1 MTPKRLFALALAATL
16 ILAACGGKTD
26 AQPSPSD
33 SGPPTYA
40 GWPPVQQYE
49 LIPVPV
55 SSEIAVGPNRLL
67 LNLIDNANQSQVSA
81 DRPVALHF
89 YDVATDPVNPVIN
102 ATTTYMPTREGL
114 PGLYRSSV
122 TFPKAGDWGVEAIT
136 TEADGNH
143 RIGRMIF
150 SVREESSTPA
160 IGAQAPSSDT
170 PTASTPAEIATIS
183 TDPTPDPD
191 FYRDSIASALAA
203 HKPFLLI
210 FATPAFCQSATCG
223 PALDIVQTVAA
234 DYKAKMTFIHV
245 EPYELDLVDGH
256 LRPVL
261 DPNNLPTPV
270 ASVIQY
276 GLPTEPYIFVVDSA
290 GKVTAKFE
298 GIAAPDE
305 IRAALDA
312 IPSRGPGSS

>member
-1 MTPKRLFALALAATL
+1 MSPNRFFVLALAATL
-16 ILAACGGKTD
+16 ILAACGGKSD
-26 AQPSPSD
+26 ASPSPAD
-33 SGPPTYA
+33 TGPATYA

-55 SSEIAVGPNRLL
+55 SSEIAVGQNRLL
-67 LNLIDNANQSQVSA
+67 LSLIDNANQSQVSA
-81 DRPVALHF
+81 DRAVALRF
-89 YDVATDPVNPVIN
+89 YDVATDPANPAIT

-122 TFPKAGDWGVEAIT
+122 SFPKSGDWGLEAIT

-150 SVREESSTPA
+150 SVRVASSTPA
-160 IGAQAPSSDT
+160 IGAQAPSSAT
-170 PTASTPAEIATIS
+170 PTASTPADIATIS
-183 TDPTPDPD
+183 TDTTPDPD
-191 FYRDSIASALAA
+191 FYKDSIASALSA

-234 DYKAKMTFIHV
+234 DYKDKVTFIHV
-245 EPYELDLVDGH
+245 EPYELDVVDGH

-261 DPNNLPTPV
+261 DANNLPVPV
-270 ASVIQY
+270 TSVVQY
-276 GLPTEPYIFVVDSA
+276 GLPTEPYIFVVDSE
-290 GKVTAKFE
+290 GKVSAKFE

-312 IPSRGPGSS
+312 I